1 MMARRIINAN
11 VLKGEPLDGS
21 GKVCIHF
28 FVRDAAGSFV
38 EPHVLH
44 PSDRKG
50 ELVAVP
56 TRGRLAC
63 DPRRSVVPTTKNGV
77 ITVTPRTEEAGSVT
91 CRKCKATAEYKG
103 AMKLLGA

>member
-1 MMARRIINAN
+1 MSRRIVNMS

-21 GKVCIHF
+21 GRVCIHL

-44 PSDRKG
+44 RGERKG
-50 ELVAVP
+50 ELVANP

-63 DPRRSVVPTTKNGV
+63 NPRRGVSPTTKSGV
-77 ITVTPRTEEAGSVT
+77 TTVTPRTEDPRAVT
-91 CRKCKATAEYKG
+91 CVKCTASPEYAG
-103 AMKLLGA
+103 AMKLLGG